1 MSAPSAER
9 RIALGEDSENTFTLD
24 PQSAMRIYE
33 ERDAQR
39 CIKWLEKYS

>member
-1 MSAPSAER
+1 M
-9 RIALGEDSENTFTLD
+9 RITALGEGTENAFDLDS
-24 PQSAMRIYE
+24 QSAVQAYD